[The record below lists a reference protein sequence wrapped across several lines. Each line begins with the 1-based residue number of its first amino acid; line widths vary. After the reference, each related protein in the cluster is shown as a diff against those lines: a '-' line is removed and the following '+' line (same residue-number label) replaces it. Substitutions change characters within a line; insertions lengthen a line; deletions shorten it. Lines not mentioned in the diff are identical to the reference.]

1 MNFIYN
7 SEGINGILP
16 NLDLVNVVVYLCH
29 TEHINIAFHDS
40 VSGEDGWRGR
50 GRGEEGGLF
59 SMFYLVGVAFSFL
72 AVRC

>member
-29 TEHINIAFHDS
+29 TERINIAFHDS
-40 VSGEDGWRGR
+40 VSGEDGKRGERMGGEDGRR
-50 GRGEEGGLF
+50 GRGERRGREDYSLCF
-59 SMFYLVGVAFSFL
+59 I
-72 AVRC
+72 